1 MKYQIKQ
8 ISVQPSR
15 LSSQKLINETFRWA
29 AAALLAG
36 SLRSP
41 VSSRPNDFKALISL
55 KYFTLP
61 SEIRLKLNG
70 ANLVAP
76 QNAIPSCPSL

>member
-15 LSSQKLINETFRWA
+15 LSSQKLINETFLWA
-29 AAALLAG
+29 AAALAG
-36 SLRSP
+36 SLPSP

-70 ANLVAP
+70 ANSVAP